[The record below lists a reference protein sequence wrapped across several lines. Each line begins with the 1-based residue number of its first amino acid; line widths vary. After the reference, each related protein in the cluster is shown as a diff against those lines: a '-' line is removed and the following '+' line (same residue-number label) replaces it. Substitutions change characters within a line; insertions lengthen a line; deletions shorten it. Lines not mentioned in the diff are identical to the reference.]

1 MISDREYQ
9 EWIDCKRS
17 PEPAGGFTH
26 RVMSRIRRYDQ
37 SRHRPFRKLTAAIRS
52 VSTRW
57 PTKLAVA
64 ATVLL
69 IGLLRLVLSVYL
81 SVE

>member
-9 EWIDCKRS
+9 EWIDCNRS
-17 PEPAGGFTH
+17 HEPPQGFTH
-26 RVMSRIRRYDQ
+26 SVMNRIRQYDQ
-37 SRHRPFRKLTAAIRS
+37 SRRRPFRRVTAAIRS

-57 PTKLAVA
+57 PMKLAVA
-64 ATVLL
+64 ATVVL
-69 IGLLRLVLSVYL
+69 IGLIRFVLSMYL